1 MEALGSW
8 EGAMGAAVLV
18 GRDREIAVLA
28 RLLERT
34 PPSGAVLLMLGDP
47 GIGKSSLLHEAE
59 SRGRARGFRIL
70 RLAGV
75 ECEATLPFAGL
86 HQMIGP
92 VLDQV
97 SLLPR
102 HEKEALLAAFGLV
115 EGLPPEP
122 FLINLAVVDLLAAVA
137 ADRPVLVLADD
148 VQWLDPQS
156 HEVLTFVG
164 RRVAG
169 PVVIV
174 AVMRRGHTGPFLHA
188 GFPALPV
195 GGVDDGAAAQILSAH
210 APGLSPAEQRRIRRE
225 ALGNPLALRELPIA
239 LAALPS
245 GGLRPLT
252 LSDRLEHAFAGRGAE
267 LPSATRDAVLVAAV
281 DPADD
286 LAEIIAGTSALRGEP
301 VTPEVFDPAQVVGLV
316 TVSKGRVAFLHPLMR
331 SGILQAE
338 SLARHQSAHRALAH
352 TLDDVYRRTWHSAQ
366 SIVGPDDRIA
376 DALEANAAHALS
388 RGAVFSAI
396 NDLERSA
403 QLTSWSALR
412 GHRLLMAAGHAF
424 GMGREDVV
432 HELLQSAART
442 DLTDLDR
449 ARKEW
454 LGEMFDYGIPGDAAR
469 VNELCD
475 FAVRSAPAD
484 PDLALDLLLAAALRC
499 WWADTGPAARARV
512 VACADRLPETAGDPR
527 YLAALAA
534 VEPVLRARQVIE
546 ALTRMPPGDDGDAL
560 RVMSLAVHGV
570 GHMALA
576 AELLA
581 RSEVIL
587 RRQGRLGLLSQV
599 LTTQSWTYVLLG
611 DLVRAAD
618 VAEEGR
624 RLAAETGQPAW
635 GAGQLVCDVLLK
647 AFVGDAQEALRRAI
661 EAELREA
668 RGRNVMLSG
677 LQLARGL
684 VSLSA
689 GRNREAYQ
697 TLRAIFDPAEPSFHQ
712 RNGFASLMFL
722 ADAAVR
728 AGHREDARE
737 LVAELEVTARETP
750 SPILHVHLSYAR
762 AVLAA
767 DGDAEDFY
775 LAALRQDLSRWPYA
789 RAKVELAYGSW
800 LRRRNRLHEAQSL
813 LTSAQS
819 TFDRIGALP
828 CGDEA
833 RLELRATGA
842 PIDWPE
848 SSAERL
854 RQITELSAL
863 HLADDEIAERLSLR
877 RAVVAMY
884 RGRARPDTPGEDIA
898 AVG

>member
-1 MEALGSW
+1 
-8 EGAMGAAVLV
+8 MGAAMLV
-18 GRDREIAVLA
+18 GREREIAVLA

-75 ECEATLPFAGL
+75 ESEASFPFAGL
-86 HQMIGP
+86 HQMVGP
-92 VLDQV
+92 MLDHV

-102 HEKEALLAAFGLV
+102 HEREALLAAFGLV
-115 EGLPPEP
+115 EGLPPDP
-122 FLINLAVVDLLAAVA
+122 ILINLAVVDLLAAVA

-156 HEVLTFVG
+156 HEVLTFVA

-169 PVVIV
+169 PVVII

-188 GFPALPV
+188 GFPELTV
-195 GGVDDGAAAQILSAH
+195 GGVDDDAATQILSAH
-210 APGLSPAEQRRIRRE
+210 APGLFPAERRRIQRE
-225 ALGNPLALRELPIA
+225 ALGNPLALRELPLA
-239 LAALPS
+239 MAALPS

-252 LSDRLEHAFAGRGAE
+252 LTDRLEHAFAGRGAE
-267 LPSATRDAVLVAAV
+267 LPSATRDALLVAAV

-286 LAEIIAGTSALRGEP
+286 LTEIIAGTSALRGES
-301 VTPEVFDPAQVVGLV
+301 VTPEVFDPAQKAGLV
-316 TVSKGRVAFLHPLMR
+316 TVKEGRVAFLHPLMR

-352 TLDDVYRRTWHSAQ
+352 TLDDVYRRTWHHAQ

-376 DALEANAAHALS
+376 DALEANAAQALS

-403 QLTSWSALR
+403 QLTSRSALR
-412 GHRLLMAAGHAF
+412 GHRLLVAAGHAF
-424 GMGREDVV
+424 GMGREDIV

-449 ARKEW
+449 ARMEW
-454 LGEMFDYGIPGDAAR
+454 LGEMFDHTPGGAAR

-475 FAVRSAPAD
+475 LALRSAPAD
-484 PDLALDLLLAAALRC
+484 PDLALDILLAAALRC

-512 VACADRLPETAGDPR
+512 VACVDLLPETAGDPR
-527 YLAALAA
+527 HLGALALA
-534 VEPVLRARQVIE
+534 EPVLRARQVIE
-546 ALTRMPPGDDGDAL
+546 ALTRMPPGDDAGAL
-560 RVMSLAVHGV
+560 RVLGLAAYAV
-570 GHMALA
+570 GHIALT
-576 AELLA
+576 AEFA
-581 RSEVIL
+581 DRSEVTL
-587 RRQGRLGLLSQV
+587 RRQGRLGLLSHVVSGQA
-599 LTTQSWTYVLLG
+599 LAYVLLG

-618 VAEEGR
+618 AAEEGR
-624 RLAAETGQPAW
+624 RLAVETGQPAW
-635 GAGQLVCDVLLK
+635 GAGQLVCEVLLK
-647 AFVGDAQEALRRAI
+647 ALVGDAQEVLRRAT
-661 EAELREA
+661 EAELHEA
-668 RGRNVMLSG
+668 RDRNAMLSV

-684 VSLSA
+684 VSLAA
-689 GRNREAYQ
+689 GRDREAYR
-697 TLRAIFDPAEPSFHQ
+697 TLRAVFDPAEPSFHQ
-712 RNGFASLMFL
+712 RNSFQSLTFL

-737 LVAELEVTARETP
+737 LVAELEVIARETP

-775 LAALRQDLSRWPYA
+775 LAALRQDLSHWPYA
-789 RAKVELAYGSW
+789 RAKLELAYGSW
-800 LRRRNRLHEAQSL
+800 LRRQKRVGLARSL
-813 LTSAQS
+813 LRSAQS

-828 CGDEA
+828 CGDEV

-842 PIDWPE
+842 AIEWPE

-863 HLADDEIAERLSLR
+863 RLPDDEIAERLSLR
-877 RAVVAMY
+877 SAVVAMY
-884 RGRARPDTPGEDIA
+884 RDRTRPDTPR
-898 AVG
+898 

>member
-1 MEALGSW
+1 
-8 EGAMGAAVLV
+8 MGAAMLV
-18 GRDREIAVLA
+18 GREREVAALA
-28 RLLERT
+28 QLLDRT
-34 PPSGAVLLMLGDP
+34 PPRGAVLLMLGDP
-47 GIGKSSLLHEAE
+47 GIGKSSLLDEAE

-75 ECEATLPFAGL
+75 ECEATFPFAGL
-86 HQMIGP
+86 HQMVGP
-92 VLDQV
+92 VLDHV

-102 HEKEALLAAFGLV
+102 HEREALLAAFGLV
-115 EGLPPEP
+115 EGPPP
-122 FLINLAVVDLLAAVA
+122 DLFLISLAVVDLLAAVA
-137 ADRPVLVLADD
+137 ADRPVLVAADD
-148 VQWLDPQS
+148 VQWLDRQS

-169 PVVIV
+169 PVVII
-174 AVMRRGHTGPFLHA
+174 AAMRRGHAGSFLHA
-188 GFPALPV
+188 GFPELAI
-195 GGVDDGAAAQILSAH
+195 GRVDDDAAAQILSAH
-210 APGLSPAEQRRIRRE
+210 APGLCPAERRRIQRE

-239 LAALPS
+239 MAAVPS

-267 LPSATRDAVLVAAV
+267 LPSATRDALLVAAV
-281 DPADD
+281 DPAGD

-301 VTPEVFDPAQVVGLV
+301 VTPEMFDPARAAGLV
-316 TVSKGRVAFLHPLMR
+316 SVEEDRVAFLHPLMR

-338 SLARHQSAHRALAH
+338 SLARHQAAHGALADA
-352 TLDDVYRRTWHSAQ
+352 LDDVYRRTWHLAQ

-376 DALEANAAHALS
+376 DALEANAAQALS

-403 QLTSWSALR
+403 HLTSWSALR

-424 GMGREDVV
+424 GMGREDIV

-449 ARKEW
+449 ARIEW
-454 LGEMFDYGIPGDAAR
+454 LGEMFDHTPGGAAR

-475 FAVRSAPAD
+475 LAVRSAPAD
-484 PDLALDLLLAAALRC
+484 PDLALDILLAAALRC

-512 VACADRLPETAGDPR
+512 VACVDRLPETVGDPR
-527 YLAALAA
+527 HLTALAG

-546 ALTRMPPGDDGDAL
+546 ALTRTPPGDDGDAL
-560 RVMSLAVHGV
+560 LVMGLAAHAV

-599 LTTQSWTYVLLG
+599 LTTQSVTYVLLG
-611 DLVRAAD
+611 ELVRAAD
-618 VAEEGR
+618 VAEEGK

-668 RGRNVMLSG
+668 RGRNVMLSM

-684 VSLSA
+684 VSLAA
-689 GRNREAYQ
+689 GRNRDAYR

-712 RNGFASLMFL
+712 RHGFASLMFL

-737 LVAELEVTARETP
+737 LVAELEMIARETP
-750 SPILHVHLSYAR
+750 SPLLHIHLSYAR
-762 AVLAA
+762 GVLAT
-767 DGDAEDFY
+767 DEDAEDFY
-775 LAALRQDLSRWPYA
+775 LAALRQDLSNWPYA
-789 RAKVELAYGSW
+789 RAKLELAYGSW
-800 LRRRNRLHEAQSL
+800 LRRQNRVRQAQSL

-833 RLELRATGA
+833 RLELQATGA

-854 RQITELSAL
+854 RQITELSAQRL
-863 HLADDEIAERLSLR
+863 PDDEIAERLSLP

-884 RGRARPDTPGEDIA
+884 RDRTRPGTHR
-898 AVG
+898 

>member
-1 MEALGSW
+1 MSA
-8 EGAMGAAVLV
+8 AMLV
-18 GRDREIAVLA
+18 GREREIAVLA

-59 SRGRARGFRIL
+59 SRGRARDFRIL
-70 RLAGV
+70 RLVGV
-75 ECEATLPFAGL
+75 ECEATFPFAGL
-86 HQMIGP
+86 HQMVGP
-92 VLDQV
+92 VLDHV

-102 HEKEALLAAFGLV
+102 HEREALLAAFDLV
-115 EGLPPEP
+115 EGPPPEP
-122 FLINLAVVDLLAAVA
+122 FLINLAVVDLLEAVA
-137 ADRPVLVLADD
+137 ADRPVLLLADD

-164 RRVAG
+164 RRVSG
-169 PVVIV
+169 PVVII

-188 GFPALPV
+188 GFPALTV
-195 GGVDDGAAAQILSAH
+195 GGVDDDAAAQILSAH

-239 LAALPS
+239 MAALPS
-245 GGLRPLT
+245 GGLRPLA

-267 LPSATRDAVLVAAV
+267 LPSATRDALLVAAV

-301 VTPEVFDPAQVVGLV
+301 VTPEVFDPAQAVGLV
-316 TVSKGRVAFLHPLMR
+316 TVEEGRVTFLHPLMR

-338 SLARHQSAHRALAH
+338 SLARHQSAHRALAD
-352 TLDDVYRRTWHSAQ
+352 TLDDVYQRTWHSAQ
-366 SIVGPDDRIA
+366 FIVGPDDRIA
-376 DALEANAAHALS
+376 DALEANAVQALS
-388 RGAVFSAI
+388 RGAVFAAI

-403 QLTSWSALR
+403 ELTSWPALR

-424 GMGREDVV
+424 GMGREDIV

-449 ARKEW
+449 ARMEW
-454 LGEMFDYGIPGDAAR
+454 LGEMFDHTPGGAAR

-475 FAVRSAPAD
+475 LAVRSAPAD
-484 PDLALDLLLAAALRC
+484 PDLSLDLLLAAALRC

-512 VACADRLPETAGDPR
+512 VACVDRLPETAGDPR
-527 YLAALAA
+527 YLMALAA

-546 ALTRMPPGDDGDAL
+546 ALTRTPPGDDGDAL
-560 RVMSLAVHGV
+560 RVMGITAHGV

-587 RRQGRLGLLSQV
+587 REQGRLGLLSQV
-599 LTTQSWTYVLLG
+599 LTTQSVTHVLLG
-611 DLVRAAD
+611 ELVRAAD
-618 VAEEGR
+618 MAEEGK

-668 RGRNVMLSG
+668 RGRNVMLSM

-684 VSLSA
+684 VSLAA
-689 GRNREAYQ
+689 GRNRDAYR

-737 LVAELEVTARETP
+737 LVAELEMIARETP
-750 SPILHVHLSYAR
+750 SPLLHVHFSYAR

-775 LAALRQDLSRWPYA
+775 LAALRQDLSDWPYA

-800 LRRRNRLHEAQSL
+800 LRRQKRVHEARSL

-842 PIDWPE
+842 PIVWPE

-863 HLADDEIAERLSLR
+863 RLPDDEIAERLSLR

-884 RGRARPDTPGEDIA
+884 RDRTRPDSPR
-898 AVG
+898 

>member
-1 MEALGSW
+1 
-8 EGAMGAAVLV
+8 MGAALLV

-59 SRGRARGFRIL
+59 SRGRARGLRIL

-75 ECEATLPFAGL
+75 ECEATFPFAGL
-86 HQMIGP
+86 HQLVGP
-92 VLDQV
+92 VLDRV

-102 HEKEALLAAFGLV
+102 HEREALLAAFGLV
-115 EGLPPEP
+115 DGPPPEP

-137 ADRPVLVLADD
+137 ADRPLLVLADD
-148 VQWLDPQS
+148 VQWMDPQS

-169 PVVIV
+169 PVVII

-188 GFPALPV
+188 GFPELSV
-195 GGVDDGAAAQILSAH
+195 GGVDDDAAAQILSAH
-210 APGLSPAEQRRIRRE
+210 APGLTPAEQRRIRRE

-301 VTPEVFDPAQVVGLV
+301 VTPEVFDPAQAVGLV
-316 TVSKGRVAFLHPLMR
+316 TVEEGRVAFLHPLVR

-338 SLARHQSAHRALAH
+338 SLARHQSAHRALAD

-366 SIVGPDDRIA
+366 FIVGPDDRIA
-376 DALEANAAHALS
+376 DALEANAAQALS
-388 RGAVFSAI
+388 RGAVIAAI

-403 QLTSWSALR
+403 ELTSWSALR
-412 GHRLLMAAGHAF
+412 GHRLLVAAGHAF
-424 GMGREDVV
+424 GMGREDIV
-432 HELLQSAART
+432 HELRQSAART

-449 ARKEW
+449 ARMEW
-454 LGEMFDYGIPGDAAR
+454 LGEMFDHTPGSAAR

-475 FAVRSAPAD
+475 LAVRSAPAD
-484 PDLALDLLLAAALRC
+484 PDLSLDLLLAAALRC

-512 VACADRLPETAGDPR
+512 VACLDRLPETAGDPR
-527 YLAALAA
+527 CLAALSA
-534 VEPVLRARQVIE
+534 VEPVLRAQQVVE

-560 RVMSLAVHGV
+560 RVMGMAAHGV

-576 AELLA
+576 TELLA

-587 RRQGRLGLLSQV
+587 RQQGRLGLLSQV
-599 LTTQSWTYVLLG
+599 LTTQSVTHVLLG

-618 VAEEGR
+618 MAEEGK

-668 RGRNVMLSG
+668 RGRNVMLSM

-684 VSLSA
+684 VSLTA
-689 GRNREAYQ
+689 GRNRDAYR

-737 LVAELEVTARETP
+737 LVAELEVIARETP
-750 SPILHVHLSYAR
+750 SPLLQVHLLYAR

-767 DGDAEDFY
+767 DEDAEDCY
-775 LAALRQDLSRWPYA
+775 LAALRQDLSHWPYA

-800 LRRRNRLHEAQSL
+800 LRRQNRVHEARSL

-828 CGDEA
+828 CGDEV

-863 HLADDEIAERLSLR
+863 RLADDEIAERLDLR

>member
-1 MEALGSW
+1 
-8 EGAMGAAVLV
+8 MGAAVLV

-59 SRGRARGFRIL
+59 SSGRARGFRIL

-86 HQMIGP
+86 HQMVGP

-102 HEKEALLAAFGLV
+102 HEREALLAAFGLV

-188 GFPALPV
+188 GFPELTV
-195 GGVDDGAAAQILSAH
+195 GGVDDDAAAQILSAH
-210 APGLSPAEQRRIRRE
+210 APGLTPTEQRRIRRE

-267 LPSATRDAVLVAAV
+267 LPSATRDGLLVAAV

-301 VTPEVFDPAQVVGLV
+301 VTPEVFDPAQAVGLV
-316 TVSKGRVAFLHPLMR
+316 TVEEGRVAFLHPLMR

-338 SLARHQSAHRALAH
+338 SLARHQSAHRALADI
-352 TLDDVYRRTWHSAQ
+352 LDEVYRRTWHRAQ

-376 DALEANAAHALS
+376 DALEANAAQALS
-388 RGAVFSAI
+388 RGAVFAAI

-403 QLTSWSALR
+403 ELTSWSALR

-424 GMGREDVV
+424 GMGREDIV

-449 ARKEW
+449 ARMEW
-454 LGEMFDYGIPGDAAR
+454 LREMFDRTPGGAAR

-475 FAVRSAPAD
+475 LALRSAPAD
-484 PDLALDLLLAAALRC
+484 PDLALDILLAAALRS
-499 WWADTGPAARARV
+499 WWGDTGPAARARV
-512 VACADRLPETAGDPR
+512 VACVDRLPEMAGDPR
-527 YLAALAA
+527 YVLALAA
-534 VEPVLRARQVIE
+534 GEPVLRARQVVE
-546 ALTRMPPGDDGDAL
+546 ALAGMSPGGDADAL
-560 RVMSLAVHGV
+560 RLLGIAAHGV
-570 GHMALA
+570 GHMALS

-581 RSEVIL
+581 RSEGTL
-587 RRQGRLGLLSQV
+587 RRQGRLGLLSHV
-599 LTTQSWTYVLLG
+599 LTTQSFTYVLLG

-618 VAEEGR
+618 TAEEGR

-635 GAGQLVCDVLLK
+635 GVTQLVCDVMLK
-647 AFVGDAQEALRRAI
+647 AFVGDAQEALRGAT
-661 EAELREA
+661 EAELGEA
-668 RGRNVMLSG
+668 RGRNVMLSA
-677 LQLARGL
+677 LQLTRGL
-684 VSLSA
+684 VSLAA
-689 GRNREAYQ
+689 GRNRDAYR

-712 RNGFASLMFL
+712 RHGFLSLMFL
-722 ADAAVR
+722 ADAAVC

-737 LVAELEVTARETP
+737 LVAELEVIARETP
-750 SPILHVHLSYAR
+750 SPLLHVHLLYAR

-767 DGDAEDFY
+767 DEDAEDFY
-775 LAALRQDLSRWPYA
+775 LAALRQDLSHWPYA

-800 LRRRNRLHEAQSL
+800 LRRQKRVHEARSL
-813 LTSAQS
+813 LTSAQA

-863 HLADDEIAERLSLR
+863 RLADDEIAERLSLR

-884 RGRARPDTPGEDIA
+884 RDRTRPDTRR
-898 AVG
+898 

>member
-1 MEALGSW
+1 M
-8 EGAMGAAVLV
+8 LV
-18 GRDREIAVLA
+18 GREREIAALA
-28 RLLERT
+28 SLLERT
-34 PPSGAVLLMLGDP
+34 PPGAVLLMLGDP
-47 GIGKSSLLHEAE
+47 GIGKSSLLDEAE

-75 ECEATLPFAGL
+75 ECEATFPFAGL
-86 HQMIGP
+86 HQMVGP
-92 VLDQV
+92 VLDHV
-97 SLLPR
+97 SLLPQ
-102 HEKEALLAAFGLV
+102 HEREALLAAFGLV
-115 EGLPPEP
+115 EGPPPDP
-122 FLINLAVVDLLAAVA
+122 FLISLAVVDLLAAVA
-137 ADRPVLVLADD
+137 ADRPVLVVADD

-156 HEVLTFVG
+156 HEVLTFVA

-169 PVVIV
+169 PVVII
-174 AVMRRGHTGPFLHA
+174 AAMRRGHTGSFLHT
-188 GFPALPV
+188 GFPELTV
-195 GGVDDGAAAQILSAH
+195 RGVDDDAAAQILSAH
-210 APGLSPAEQRRIRRE
+210 APGLSPAERRRIQRE

-239 LAALPS
+239 LAALPP

-267 LPSATRDAVLVAAV
+267 LPPATRDALLVAAV
-281 DPADD
+281 DPAED
-286 LAEIIAGTSALRGEP
+286 LAEIIAGTSVLRGDT
-301 VTPEVFDPAQVVGLV
+301 VTPEVFDPAQAVGLV
-316 TVSKGRVAFLHPLMR
+316 RVEEGQVAFLHPLMR

-338 SLARHQSAHRALAH
+338 SLARQQSAHRALAD
-352 TLDDVYRRTWHSAQ
+352 TLDDVYRRTWHRAQ

-388 RGAVFSAI
+388 RGAVMSAI

-403 QLTSWSALR
+403 ELTSWSAMR
-412 GHRLLMAAGHAF
+412 GHRLVMAAGHAF
-424 GMGREDVV
+424 GMGREDIVR
-432 HELLQSAART
+432 ELLQSAAKT
-442 DLTDLDR
+442 DLTELDR
-449 ARKEW
+449 ARMEW
-454 LGEMFDYGIPGDAAR
+454 LGEMFDHTPGVAAR

-475 FAVRSAPAD
+475 LAVRSAPAD

-512 VACADRLPETAGDPR
+512 VTCVDQMAETAGDPR
-527 YLAALAA
+527 HLAALSG
-534 VEPVLRARQVIE
+534 VEPVLRARQVVE
-546 ALTRMPPGDDGDAL
+546 ALTRTPPGDDADAL
-560 RVMSLAVHGV
+560 RVMGLAAHAV

-581 RSEVIL
+581 RSEVTL

-599 LTTQSWTYVLLG
+599 LTTQAWTHVLLG

-684 VSLSA
+684 VSLAA
-689 GRNREAYQ
+689 GRNRDAYR

-737 LVAELEVTARETP
+737 LVVELEVIARVTP

-762 AVLAA
+762 AVLVA

-775 LAALRQDLSRWPYA
+775 LAALRQDLSEWPFV
-789 RAKVELAYGSW
+789 RAKLELAYGSLLHRQGRLDQARSV
-800 LRRRNRLHEAQSL
+800 LR
-813 LTSAQS
+813 SAQF

-828 CGDEA
+828 WGDEA
-833 RLELRATGA
+833 RLELQATGA

-863 HLADDEIAERLSLR
+863 RLPDDEIAERLSLR
-877 RAVVAMY
+877 SAVVAMY
-884 RGRARPDTPGEDIA
+884 RDRTRPDIPR
-898 AVG
+898 

>member
-1 MEALGSW
+1 
-8 EGAMGAAVLV
+8 MGAAMLV
-18 GRDREIAVLA
+18 GREREIAVLA

-75 ECEATLPFAGL
+75 ESEASFPFAGL
-86 HQMIGP
+86 HQMVGP
-92 VLDQV
+92 VLDHL

-102 HEKEALLAAFGLV
+102 HEREALLAAFGLV
-115 EGLPPEP
+115 EGPPPDP
-122 FLINLAVVDLLAAVA
+122 FLISLAVVDLLAAVA

-164 RRVAG
+164 RRLAG
-169 PVVIV
+169 PVVIT
-174 AVMRRGHTGPFLHA
+174 AAMRRGHTGPFLDA
-188 GFPALPV
+188 GFPELTV
-195 GGVDDGAAAQILSAH
+195 DGVDADAAAQILSAH
-210 APGLSPAEQRRIRRE
+210 APGLRPAERRRIQRE

-239 LAALPS
+239 MAALPS
-245 GGLRPLT
+245 AGLRPLT

-267 LPSATRDAVLVAAV
+267 LSAATRDALLVAAV

-286 LAEIIAGTSALRGEP
+286 LGEIIAATSALRGEP
-301 VTPEVFDPAQVVGLV
+301 VTAEVFGPAQAVGLV
-316 TVSKGRVAFLHPLMR
+316 TVEEGRVAFLHPLVR

-338 SLARHQSAHRALAH
+338 SLARRQSAHRGLADN
-352 TLDDVYRRTWHSAQ
+352 LEDVYRRTWHRAQ

-403 QLTSWSALR
+403 ELTSWSALR
-412 GHRLLMAAGHAF
+412 GHRLLMAAWHAF
-424 GMGREDVV
+424 GMGREDMVQ
-432 HELLQSAART
+432 ELLQSAART

-449 ARKEW
+449 ARMAW
-454 LGEMFDYGIPGDAAR
+454 LGEMFDHVPGGDAR

-475 FAVRSAPAD
+475 LAVRSAAAD
-484 PDLALDLLLAAALRC
+484 PDLALDILLAAALRC
-499 WWADTGPAARARV
+499 WWGDTGPAARARV
-512 VACADRLPETAGDPR
+512 VACAERLPETAGDPR
-527 YLAALAA
+527 HLAALAL
-534 VEPVLRARQVIE
+534 VEPVLRARQVVE
-546 ALTRMPPGDDGDAL
+546 ALTGTPPGDDGDAL
-560 RVMSLAVHGV
+560 RVMSMAAHAV

-581 RSEVIL
+581 RSEVTL

-599 LTTQSWTYVLLG
+599 LTMQSMTYALLG

-624 RLAAETGQPAW
+624 RLAAETGQPTW
-635 GAGQLVCDVLLK
+635 VVGQLVTDVLVK
-647 AFVGDAQEALRRAI
+647 AFVGDAQEALRRAV

-668 RGRNVMLSG
+668 RGRNVMLSV

-684 VSLSA
+684 VALEA
-689 GRNREAYQ
+689 GLNRDAYR
-697 TLRAIFDPAEPSFHQ
+697 TVRAIFDPAEPSFHQ
-712 RNGFASLMFL
+712 RHGFASLMFL

-737 LVAELEVTARETP
+737 VVAELEVIARETP

-767 DGDAEDFY
+767 DEAAEDFY
-775 LAALRQDLSRWPYA
+775 LAALRQDLSSWPYA
-789 RAKVELAYGSW
+789 RAKLELAYGSW
-800 LRRRNRLHEAQSL
+800 LRRQKRLHEAQSL

-828 CGDEA
+828 CADEA

-848 SSAERL
+848 STAERL

-863 HLADDEIAERLSLR
+863 RLPDDEIAERLSLR

-884 RGRARPDTPGEDIA
+884 RDRTRPDTPR
-898 AVG
+898 